1 MSDLDKETP
10 TYYIVKFNNGEEII
24 CSLTETNK
32 NTVKLINPMKIHT
45 YPKMSETG
53 EVKEQVAFHRWLQ
66 PYTNE
71 TEFNIDKKNIITI
84 VKCSD
89 IMMTYYENFLYKKND
104 INISHKEVSMESN
117 EENKHRREYVSV
129 ETDKDVH

>member
-53 EVKEQVAFHRWLQ
+53 EVKEQVAFHRWS
-66 PYTNE
+66 
-71 TEFNIDKKNIITI
+71 K
-84 VKCSD
+84 
-89 IMMTYYENFLYKKND
+89 
-104 INISHKEVSMESN
+104 
-117 EENKHRREYVSV
+117 
-129 ETDKDVH
+129 